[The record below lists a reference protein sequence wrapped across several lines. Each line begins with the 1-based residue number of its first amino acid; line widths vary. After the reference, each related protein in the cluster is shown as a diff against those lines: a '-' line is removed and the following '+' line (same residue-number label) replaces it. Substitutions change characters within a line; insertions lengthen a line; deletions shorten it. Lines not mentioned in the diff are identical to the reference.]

1 MGAIEADLL
10 RLPTSACQARD
21 VDPQTKKHAAPPT
34 GAACSTDALKHA
46 DHALR
51 RETEELNLS

>member
-34 GAACSTDALKHA
+34 GTACSIGEPKHA
-46 DHALR
+46 DRALR